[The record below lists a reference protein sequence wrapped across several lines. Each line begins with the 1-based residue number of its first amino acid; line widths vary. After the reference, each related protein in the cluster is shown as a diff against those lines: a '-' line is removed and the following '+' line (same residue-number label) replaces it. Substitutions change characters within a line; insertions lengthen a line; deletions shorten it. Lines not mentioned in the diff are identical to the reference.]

1 MFATAKY
8 LGSIKLQARSPFEK
22 LQNQQ
27 SFKIDCM
34 IYAQGWNAK
43 VSGMII
49 QHIFPSYLRPIAE
62 QWLRKRTQ
70 VK

>member
-34 IYAQGWNAK
+34 IYAQGFFF
-43 VSGMII
+43 
-49 QHIFPSYLRPIAE
+49 QHLLGKIYSALYRQI
-62 QWLRKRTQ
+62 KC
-70 VK
+70 